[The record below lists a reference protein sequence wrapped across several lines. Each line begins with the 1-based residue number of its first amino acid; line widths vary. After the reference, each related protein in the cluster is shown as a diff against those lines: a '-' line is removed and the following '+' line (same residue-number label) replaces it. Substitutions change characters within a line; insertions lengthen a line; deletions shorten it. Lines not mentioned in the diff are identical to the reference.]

1 MEPQLEL
8 PVRILIIS
16 DLFGGRIMEY
26 LQYIVED
33 RTIAELLGV
42 QNFTND
48 EAAILE
54 LVKNAYDAKALQL
67 TLHFYEKELIITDD
81 GIGMNTDD
89 IKLHWMHIGKSGKKY
104 EVIDDN
110 NQKRVLAGSKGIGR
124 FALARLGKEVKFYT
138 KRNDSVGVV
147 WSTDWE
153 TSSITE
159 SSEIKDHGTKI
170 VISNLRER
178 WNERKVREL
187 IKYLSKTYNDTSM
200 TISVIHPKIDGQTK
214 PFFPE
219 PKLGINCLSYIYLSY
234 NSKTHCLSTKVLSDE
249 FLEDAQSFCTDIN
262 ITNFFINTD
271 INEELKNENVWD
283 LSKKEMSE
291 HLTTLGDF
299 TAHFYFNHKSTKTEA
314 EKFLYKYSD
323 ALESIDGGIILYR
336 NAFSISSFEGEKDWL
351 DLNKR
356 SRKSPAAASH
366 PTGAWRVRANQLT
379 GKVIIDKKN
388 NNMLQDLSNRQ
399 GLDENLYFCLFVEII
414 LVGIKEFERYRQSI
428 IRAID
433 KKNKEKA
440 KEQPKPIIR
449 KVMANHKKVTSLSE
463 QEAKQLVDE
472 IRDYQKESIEFK
484 NEKDT
489 LEKRY
494 KYDVRILNVLSTTG
508 LKASSIAHEMKN
520 DRNSI
525 SVNIEYIIDAL
536 KSYGLWDELNTPERT
551 KKAYKNVPN
560 LLKTNQKVS
569 KKILTFMDTMLSE
582 IEKKQFIARWQS
594 ISDIINHIKTTWER
608 DYASVSIFCSM
619 NDDICFNVSEDILQ
633 VILDNLILNSIQQN
647 ESKAHLNISITVN
660 EEVGN
665 LHIIYRDD
673 GKGLDKKYVTNPR
686 RILDVHETTR
696 KNGHGLGM
704 WIVNNTILMSEGE
717 IISISSS
724 NGFAFEFTIGGKQ

>member
-1 MEPQLEL
+1 
-8 PVRILIIS
+8 
-16 DLFGGRIMEY
+16 MEY